1 MLYIIVERVI
11 YMNSVISAIQN
22 TVPISLFNKGLA
34 GKIFEEVKQAGAKVV
49 IKNNVAECV
58 LLSPQE
64 YVALMDA
71 VNDAKLLSMAVER
84 MEHFNAAGL
93 ISEKDVL
100 SEFGIND
107 GDLDGYEEVEI
118 E

>member
-1 MLYIIVERVI
+1 MEEVI
-11 YMNSVISAIQN
+11 YLNSVISAIQN

-64 YVALMDA
+64 YVDLMNE
-71 VNDAKLLSMAVER
+71 VNEAKLLSLAIER
-84 MEHFNAAGL
+84 MEHFNADNL
-93 ISEKDVL
+93 ISEQDVM
-100 SEFGIND
+100 SEFGISD
-107 GDLDGYEEVEI
+107 RDLDGYEEVEI